1 MVLIDANT
9 LLLLINPD
17 AAVPNDASGKQI
29 TFAKERV
36 DGLIQDLSKQ
46 KQKIIIPTPV
56 LSEVFVRTD
65 YNSAISYVEKFKKDR
80 NFRVEPFCDRAAL
93 EVALMTRKAIGN
105 GDKRDGSSETWAKVK
120 YDRQIIAIAAV
131 HRVKT
136 IYSDDGNLSSF
147 AISNGF
153 KVIGIGELP
162 IPIENAQLDLIPISN
177 A

>member
-9 LLLLINPD
+9 LILLINPD
-17 AAVPNDASGKQI
+17 AAVPIEAAENPI

-36 DGLIQDLSKQ
+36 DGLIQNLSKQ
-46 KQKIIIPTPV
+46 KQKIVIPTPV

-65 YNSAISYVEKFKKDR
+65 HETALSYVERFKKDR
-80 NFRVEPFCDRAAL
+80 NFRVEPFCERAAI

-105 GDKRDGSSETWAKVK
+105 GDKRDGSSKTWAKVK

-147 AISNGF
+147 AKSNGF
-153 KVIGIGELP
+153 EVIGIGELP
-162 IPIENAQLDLIPISN
+162 IPIKNAQLDLIPISN

>member
-65 YNSAISYVEKFKKDR
+65 YNSALSYVERFKKDR
-80 NFRVEPFCDRAAL
+80 NFRVEPFCERAAI
-93 EVALMTRKAIGN
+93 EVALMTAKAIANGN
-105 GDKRDGSSETWAKVK
+105 KKDGSDEKWAKVK
-120 YDRQIIAIAAV
+120 YDRQIVAIAAV
-131 HRVKT
+131 HSVST
-136 IYSDDGNLSSF
+136 IYTDDRNLKSF
-147 AISNGF
+147 GTLHGF

-162 IPIENAQLDLIPISN
+162 IPDEKAQLDFISDSDT
-177 A
+177 

>member
-1 MVLIDANT
+1 MPQYPMTLQESK
-9 LLLLINPD
+9 LLLP
-17 AAVPNDASGKQI
+17 
-29 TFAKERV
+29 KERV
-36 DGLIQDLSKQ
+36 DGLIQNLSTQ
-46 KQKIIIPTPV
+46 KQKIVIPTPV

-65 YNSAISYVEKFKKDR
+65 YNSALSYVERFKKDR
-80 NFRVEPFCDRAAL
+80 NFRVEPFCERAAL